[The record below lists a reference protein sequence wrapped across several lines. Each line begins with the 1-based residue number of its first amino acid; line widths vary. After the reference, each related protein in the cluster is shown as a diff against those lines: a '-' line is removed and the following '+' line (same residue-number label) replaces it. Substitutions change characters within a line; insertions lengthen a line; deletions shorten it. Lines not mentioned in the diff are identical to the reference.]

1 MIKKHGG
8 LEDFVVDP
16 FGFKYQVDHDHNH
29 DHDSYADG
37 NEEDE
42 LMTMILITKIMILM
56 IMMMMLLNLINV
68 TSCVDQMVGSPL
80 LEGIPFS
87 FRCRHH
93 ALKYLLFRCASISTG

>member
-37 NEEDE
+37 NKEYE
-42 LMTMILITKIMILM
+42 LMTMILMTKIMILM
-56 IMMMMLLNLINV
+56 KMMMMMLLNLIDV

-87 FRCRHH
+87 FRCRY
-93 ALKYLLFRCASISTG
+93 LVFKYSLF

>member
-29 DHDSYADG
+29 DHNGYGDVK
-37 NEEDE
+37 EEYE
-42 LMTMILITKIMILM
+42 LMTMILMTKIMVLM
-56 IMMMMLLNLINV
+56 IMMMMLLLLINV

-93 ALKYLLFRCASISTG
+93 ALKYLLFKLR

>member
-8 LEDFVVDP
+8 LEDFVADP

-37 NEEDE
+37 NKEYE
-42 LMTMILITKIMILM
+42 LMTMILMTIMILM
-56 IMMMMLLNLINV
+56 KMMMMMLLNLINV

-93 ALKYLLFRCASISTG
+93 ALKYLLFKLR

>member
-42 LMTMILITKIMILM
+42 LMTMILMTKIMILM
-56 IMMMMLLNLINV
+56 KMMMMMLLNLIDV

-87 FRCRHH
+87 FRCRHL
-93 ALKYLLFRCASISTG
+93 AFKYLLFKLR